1 MTNVAEYTKEHPFF
15 HDNIFDHK
23 MLTDEERKMPYQFH
37 GENFWFFC
45 KHTDLL
51 DAPVEVRL
59 TNEISTS
66 PFLENSWEDA
76 YLHDFMNFITDW
88 KTNIWP
94 RLSGYVGFFAVKF
107 EFDSNITFNLGVN
120 NNGSKA

>member
-1 MTNVAEYTKEHPFF
+1 MTNVAEYTKEHSFF
-15 HDNIFDHK
+15 HSNIFDHK

-59 TNEISTS
+59 TSEISTS